1 MVYKYGGA
9 TYFFSGRKIAK
20 KGHFAPTPCKQLF
33 FLKNVENFAE
43 NLQLK
48 PCSKILTGKLLKL
61 NFNKIAILKH
71 ELCFFILDLY
81 SNLFSSK
88 SVLKRLK

>member
-61 NFNKIAILKH
+61 NFNFFVVFHVFKMVLILIK
-71 ELCFFILDLY
+71 
-81 SNLFSSK
+81 
-88 SVLKRLK
+88 